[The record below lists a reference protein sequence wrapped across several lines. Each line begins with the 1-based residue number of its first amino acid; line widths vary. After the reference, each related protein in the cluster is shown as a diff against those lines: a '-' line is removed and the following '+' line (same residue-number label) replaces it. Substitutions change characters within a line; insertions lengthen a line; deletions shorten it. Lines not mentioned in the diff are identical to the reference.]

1 MKKIIHHVLLVFVLC
16 AIPSVS
22 LSADSDIWVAVTV
35 FDGRNVGSTPEY
47 YGKMSQS
54 TLQQLTSEV
63 KEGRMFKLSD
73 VFWTDDDGKAV
84 YLKDARKHG
93 RSYGYT
99 NDVVL
104 RADRIYRIIIVDGDF
119 IKKLLKQ

>member
-1 MKKIIHHVLLVFVLC
+1 MKKIINHVLLVFVLC

-22 LSADSDIWVAVTV
+22 FSADSDIWVAVTV
-35 FDGRNVGSTPEY
+35 FDGRNIGTTPEY

-73 VFWTDDDGKAV
+73 VFWTDDEGKAV
-84 YLKDARKHG
+84 YLKDAKKHG
-93 RSYGYT
+93 RSFGYT

>member
-1 MKKIIHHVLLVFVLC
+1 MKTLAAHVLGLLVSC
-16 AIPSVS
+16 AIPNVS
-22 LSADSDIWVAVTV
+22 FSADSDIWVAVTV
-35 FDGRNVGSTPEY
+35 FDGRNIGTTPEY

-73 VFWTDDDGKAV
+73 VFWTDDEGKLV
-84 YLKDARKHG
+84 YMKDAKKHG

-104 RADRIYRIIIVDGDF
+104 RADRIYRIILVDGEF
-119 IKKLLKQ
+119 IKKLVKQ